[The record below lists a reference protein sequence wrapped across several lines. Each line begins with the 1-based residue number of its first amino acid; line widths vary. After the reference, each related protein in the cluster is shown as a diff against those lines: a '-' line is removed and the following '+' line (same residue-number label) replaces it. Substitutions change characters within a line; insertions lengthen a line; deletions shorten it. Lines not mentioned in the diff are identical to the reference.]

1 MPGST
6 GMAYS
11 SNVGRPKGWLGSKII
26 PLHHISRL
34 NPDGVAAG
42 RTRTNLDSVD
52 LNRQNVCTKWGM
64 SEAMLKISDVCLG

>member
-1 MPGST
+1 MWVDP
-6 GMAYS
+6 
-11 SNVGRPKGWLGSKII
+11 RDGWDQKSFHFTIFHL
-26 PLHHISRL
+26 RL

-64 SEAMLKISDVCLG
+64 SEAMLKNSDFCLG